1 MASQVSPGIVLKERD
16 LSSVVI
22 TGVQSIT
29 GAGAT
34 SFVKGP
40 VGRVVNINSQRE
52 LIDTFGT
59 PTSDMDRIAD
69 WHVFNE
75 FLGYGGRLALVRVES
90 SGLLNAATDSAVLLR
105 SEEDWEAGTG
115 NANKFIARSAGT
127 WANRYAIAVVDR
139 GADQYVTFASALNP
153 LPSVG
158 DPITVGGKTGK
169 VLSLDTGNTRAAI
182 VLDDPSTLITTSDT
196 FDSTDVGAVSTYTVG
211 AITGTSTL
219 GDGTYTVSV
228 NGGGAGVGASLQFSV
243 SGGTVTVAATGA
255 LTGGTDF
262 VATETIT
269 VNDTVLGGSGS
280 VAFTITVDSIVDD
293 VIAVTAVSNWYLNTS
308 IPTTLGTLTL
318 GAIGPRPGTSEYAA
332 ARGLKYDEVHVA
344 VIDTT
349 TDDIVERF
357 QYLSKLEDGLG
368 GEGGSAFY
376 KTVVNEESDFIFT
389 GTTLTGIVDNGT
401 VWAQASTALTSGD
414 KFDVAGAIY
423 EALDQ
428 AGADAYAYSAADV
441 TAAYDL
447 FADPEGTEV
456 DFVLMGGSL
465 ANETDT
471 KTKAAKVISVADG
484 RKDCIGFVSPH
495 VGNQIGASGQLSE
508 ADQLQNTLDYFSTLA
523 SSSYAVFDSGIKYI
537 YDRFTDQYRWI
548 PCNGDVAGICVR
560 TSATNDDW
568 ISPAGVARGGL
579 TNAIKLAYNPN
590 QAGRDALYQDRI
602 NPIVSKR
609 GAGILLF
616 GDKTA
621 LASPSAFSRINVR
634 RLFLNLEKRAK
645 GLGEAVLF
653 EQNDVITRGS
663 FSNAMSSYLS
673 EVQARRGVTD
683 FLVVADE
690 SNNTPDVI
698 DRLEF
703 VAEIYVK
710 PSRAINFVTITFTA
724 TRTGVSFSEVVGR

>member
-59 PTSDMDRIAD
+59 PTSDMTRIAD

-75 FLGYGGRLALVRVES
+75 FLGYGGRLSLVRVES

-139 GADQYVTFASALNP
+139 GADQYVTFSGALDP
-153 LPSVG
+153 APAPG
-158 DPITVGGKTGK
+158 DTITVDGNAGT
-169 VLSLDTGNTRAAI
+169 VLSIDNADTRIAI
-182 VLDDPSTLITTSDT
+182 VLDDPSAL
-196 FDSTDVGAVSTYTVG
+196 VA
-211 AITGTSTL
+211 TGT
-219 GDGTYTVSV
+219 G
-228 NGGGAGVGASLQFSV
+228 NGVGLGAGGSNLD
-243 SGGTVTVAATGA
+243 VT
-255 LTGGTDF
+255 
-262 VATETIT
+262 E
-269 VNDTVLGGSGS
+269 
-280 VAFTITVDSIVDD
+280 
-293 VIAVTAVSNWYLNTS
+293 VSNWYLNTS
-308 IPTTLGTLTL
+308 LPTTLGTLTL

-332 ARGLKYDEVHVA
+332 ARGLEYDEVHVA

-389 GTTLTGIVDNGT
+389 GTTLTGAVDNAT

-423 EALDQ
+423 EVLDQ
-428 AGADAYAYSAADV
+428 AGADAYGYSAADV

-447 FADPEGTEV
+447 FADPEGTEI

-465 ANETDT
+465 GNETDT
-471 KTKAAKVISVADG
+471 KTKAAKVISIADG

-495 VGNQIGASGQLSE
+495 VGNQIGVSGQLSE

-710 PSRAINFVTITFTA
+710 PSRAINFVTIAFTA

>member
-16 LSSVVI
+16 LSSVVV

-139 GADQYVTFASALNP
+139 GADQYVTFNAALDPAP
-153 LPSVG
+153 LPG
-158 DPITVGGKTGK
+158 DQITVDGKLGK
-169 VLSLDTGNTRAAI
+169 VLSIDTLDTRIAF
-182 VLDDPSTLITTSDT
+182 VLDDPSAGL
-196 FDSTDVGAVSTYTVG
+196 VE
-211 AITGTSTL
+211 TGT
-219 GDGTYTVSV
+219 G
-228 NGGGAGVGASLQFSV
+228 NGVGLGAG
-243 SGGTVTVAATGA
+243 GTN
-255 LTGGTDF
+255 L
-262 VATETIT
+262 
-269 VNDTVLGGSGS
+269 N
-280 VAFTITVDSIVDD
+280 
-293 VIAVTAVSNWYLNTS
+293 VTAVSSWYLNTTL
-308 IPTTLGTLTL
+308 PTTLGTLTL

-332 ARGLKYDEVHVA
+332 ARGLEYDEVHVA

-465 ANETDT
+465 ANEADT

-568 ISPAGVARGGL
+568 ISPAGVSRGGL

>member
-16 LSSVVI
+16 LSSVVV

-52 LIDTFGT
+52 LIDTFGK

-90 SGLLNAATDSAVLLR
+90 AGLLNAATDSAVLLR

-115 NANKFIARSAGT
+115 NTNKFIARSAGT

-139 GADQYVTFASALNP
+139 GADQYVTFSGALDP
-153 LPSVG
+153 APVPG
-158 DPITVGGKTGK
+158 DTITVDGKDGT
-169 VLSLDTGNTRAAI
+169 VLSIDTVNTRIAI
-182 VLDDPSTLITTSDT
+182 VLDDPSAL
-196 FDSTDVGAVSTYTVG
+196 VA
-211 AITGTSTL
+211 TGTA
-219 GDGTYTVSV
+219 
-228 NGGGAGVGASLQFSV
+228 NGVGLGAG
-243 SGGTVTVAATGA
+243 
-255 LTGGTDF
+255 
-262 VATETIT
+262 
-269 VNDTVLGGSGS
+269 GSNL
-280 VAFTITVDSIVDD
+280 D
-293 VIAVTAVSNWYLNTS
+293 VTAVSNWYLNTS
-308 IPTTLGTLTL
+308 LPTTLGTLTL

-332 ARGLKYDEVHVA
+332 ARGLEYDEVHVA

-376 KTVVNEESDFIFT
+376 KTVINEESDFVFT
-389 GTTLTGIVDNGT
+389 GTTLTGVVDNTT
-401 VWAQASTALTSGD
+401 VWAQASTALTNGD

-423 EALDQ
+423 EALDV
-428 AGADAYAYSAADV
+428 AGVDAYAYSAADV

-465 ANETDT
+465 GNESDT

-495 VGNQIGASGQLSE
+495 VGNQIGTSGQLSE

-560 TSATNDDW
+560 TSATTDDW

-673 EVQARRGVTD
+673 EVQARRGVID

-710 PSRAINFVTITFTA
+710 PSRAINFVTIAFTA